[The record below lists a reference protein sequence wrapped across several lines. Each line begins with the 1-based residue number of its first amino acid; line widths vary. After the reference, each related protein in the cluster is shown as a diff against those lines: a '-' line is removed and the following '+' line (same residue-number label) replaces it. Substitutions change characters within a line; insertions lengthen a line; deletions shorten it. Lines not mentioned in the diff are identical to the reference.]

1 MKTVSG
7 ERKFISNRA
16 HVLLI
21 AAHAAALIIG
31 AAAIFYYLI
40 FFPPVF
46 RGWPETTPYN
56 SVAGWVVNEASPMQS
71 VEVELYV
78 DNQFIAH
85 ATADFPRADV
95 LAAGRAKT
103 DKCGFNFDLPPLARG
118 THEAQ
123 VYAVHKVY
131 AGGAYRTLQRIG
143 KPLRW
148 KIS

>member
-1 MKTVSG
+1 MKSVSS
-7 ERKFISNRA
+7 ERKSISNRA
-16 HVLLI
+16 HFFLT

-31 AAAIFYYLI
+31 AAAIFYYFV

-46 RGWPETTPYN
+46 RGWPETTSYN
-56 SVAGWVVNEASPMQS
+56 SVAGWVVNEASPVQS

-78 DNQFIAH
+78 DNQFVAH
-85 ATADFPRADV
+85 ATADLPRADV
-95 LAAGRAKT
+95 VAAGRAKT
-103 DKCGFNFDLPPLARG
+103 DRCGFNFDLPTLARG

-143 KPLRW
+143 KPLRLE
-148 KIS
+148 IS